1 MLKFQPPGFGHK
13 VIQTSLGAMVYYTQT
28 NAPWSNVQ
36 GVDGAMPTAG
46 YAYAN
51 TKNLQPLLFLH
62 NFGGGAS
69 AYEWSKVYPAFAS
82 NYQILAPDLIGWG
95 ESAHPVRDYQIRD
108 YLATIAEFIIETCRQ
123 PVTVVASSLTAA
135 FAVRLAISQP
145 HLFQKLFLVCPSGF
159 DDFGQGAGRRL
170 PLSVINT
177 PLLNDFIYILGAE
190 NEIAVRNFLQSF
202 LFAKSQRVSPEMV
215 EAYLT
220 SAQQPNAKFA
230 ALAFLRGELY
240 FDLSL
245 YIQQLTIPTV
255 IFWGEKAQFTS
266 IKLGRRLA
274 NLNKNAIQDF
284 YAIAD
289 AGVLPHLETPEVII
303 GLLQRYLG

>member
-1 MLKFQPPGFGHK
+1 MLQFQPPGFGHK
-13 VIQTSLGAMVYYTQT
+13 VIHTSLGAMVYYTQT
-28 NAPWSNVQ
+28 HAPWKFA
-36 GVDGAMPTAG
+36 DTEDLP
-46 YAYAN
+46 
-51 TKNLQPLLFLH
+51 PLLFLH

-82 NYQILAPDLIGWG
+82 KYRILAPDLIGWG

-108 YLATIAEFIIETCRQ
+108 YLSTIAEFITQTCHQ
-123 PVTVVASSLTAA
+123 PVMVVASSLTGALA
-135 FAVRLAISQP
+135 TRLAIVQP
-145 HLFQKLFLVCPSGF
+145 DLFQALFLVCPAGF
-159 DDFGQGAGRRL
+159 DDFGQGVGRRL

-177 PLLNDFIYILGAE
+177 PLLDHLIYILGAE
-190 NEIAVRNFLQSF
+190 NEIAVRNFLQTF
-202 LFAKSQRVSPEMV
+202 LFVKAERVSQEMV

-230 ALAFLRGELY
+230 ALASLRGDLY

-245 YIQQLTIPTV
+245 YIQQLKTPTV
-255 IFWGEKAQFTS
+255 IFWGEKAQFTD

-274 NLNKNAIQDF
+274 NLNVDIIQDF

-289 AGVLPHLETPEVII
+289 TGILPHLETPEVFI
-303 GLLQRYLG
+303 GLLQRYL

>member
-1 MLKFQPPGFGHK
+1 MLQFQPPGFGHK
-13 VIQTSLGAMVYYTQT
+13 VIHTSLGAMVYYTQT
-28 NAPWSNVQ
+28 NAPWAFA
-36 GVDGAMPTAG
+36 DTED
-46 YAYAN
+46 
-51 TKNLQPLLFLH
+51 LRPLLFLH

-95 ESAHPVRDYQIRD
+95 ESAHPVRDYQIKD
-108 YLATIAEFIIETCRQ
+108 YLSTLAEFIIQTCRQ

-135 FAVRLAISQP
+135 FAIRLAIVQP
-145 HLFQKLFLVCPSGF
+145 NLFQALFLVSPSGF

-177 PLLNDFIYILGAE
+177 PLLDNFIYILGAE

-202 LFAKSQRVSPEMV
+202 LFAKSQRISQEMV

-220 SAQQPNAKFA
+220 SAQQPNGKFA
-230 ALAFLRGELY
+230 ALAFLRGDLY

-274 NLNKNAIQDF
+274 NLNPSVIRGF

-289 AGVLPHLETPEVII
+289 AGILPHLEIPEVFI
-303 GLLQRYLG
+303 GLLQRYL